1 MNKKQNQKP
10 QFYDTDFIPVQSSR
24 VDSIKYD
31 GESETLYVIFKGG
44 KQYSYEDVSIGE
56 YQSLMS
62 SESIRKAMQEVLNSH
77 KCNKL

>member
-1 MNKKQNQKP
+1 MKKQNQKP

-44 KQYSYEDVSIGE
+44 KQYSYEDVSNEE

-62 SESIRKAMQEVLNSH
+62 SESIGKSIQTIINNH
-77 KCNKL
+77 KCTKL